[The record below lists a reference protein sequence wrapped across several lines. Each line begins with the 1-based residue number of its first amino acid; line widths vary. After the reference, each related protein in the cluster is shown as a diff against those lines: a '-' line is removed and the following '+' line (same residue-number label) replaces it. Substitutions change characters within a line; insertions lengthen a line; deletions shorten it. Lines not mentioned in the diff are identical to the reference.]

1 MPAPDAYLGID
12 LGTSAVK
19 ALLVDARGRVLG
31 QGSAEHPISHPRPH
45 YAEQDAA
52 DWWRGVLV
60 ATQQAVGSTS
70 QDRVAAIGL
79 SGQMHGTVLLGPDD
93 EVLAPAIIWPD
104 QRSRRQVD
112 EITELVG
119 AERLIELTG
128 SPVATGFQA
137 ASIRWVRQEQPRVW
151 DRTRRVLLPKD
162 EIRRRLTGNI
172 ATDPSDG
179 SGALLLDVRQRDWS
193 DELLATLNVERELL
207 PPVHRSASV
216 AGDLRSAVA
225 SQLGLPPG
233 IPVVAGAADAACAAL
248 GAGIVDPSTML
259 LTFSTGAQTLIPSAE
274 VKVDRRGRLHTFC
287 SAMDPRTKGAG
298 WYMMGATLT
307 AGLAMRWL
315 RDSVFALDGADAYD
329 RMTTWA
335 GETSL
340 SAGGL
345 LFLPYLV
352 GERTPHMDPRARGL
366 FLGLTARHGRA
377 ELVRAV
383 MEGVV
388 LAAYDAF
395 TALTDLGATP
405 TRIIVAGGGARSSLW
420 RQIVADIFNLPVLP
434 LLHQE
439 QSASGAALLA
449 AAGVHSIDPGT
460 VAPTWAAY
468 GEPTEPDAE
477 HHAGYQD
484 LFRLFRSSYVKHR
497 NGFVDLGAFD
507 TQDLPG
513 NR

>member
-1 MPAPDAYLGID
+1 MPAPDGYLGID

-19 ALLVDARGRVLG
+19 ALLVDETGRVLG
-31 QGSAEHPISHPRPH
+31 RGSAEHPISHPRPD
-45 YAEQDAA
+45 YAEQNPDE
-52 DWWRGVLV
+52 WWRGVQV
-60 ATQQAVGSTS
+60 ATGQAVENAGT
-70 QDRVAAIGL
+70 DRVTAIGL
-79 SGQMHGTVLLGPDD
+79 SGQMHGTVLLGADD
-93 EVLAPAIIWPD
+93 EILAPAIIWPD
-104 QRSRRQVD
+104 QRSRRQVE

-137 ASIRWVRQEQPRVW
+137 ASIRWVQQEQPRVW

-162 EIRRRLTGNI
+162 EIRRRLTGNV

-193 DELLATLNVERELL
+193 DELLAALGVEREQL
-207 PPVHRSASV
+207 PPVHPSTSAT
-216 AGDLRSAVA
+216 GELRPDAA
-225 SQLGLPPG
+225 ADLGLPPG
-233 IPVVAGAADAACAAL
+233 IPVVGGGADAACAAL

-259 LTFSTGAQTLIPSAE
+259 LTFSTGAQTLIPTTE
-274 VKVDRRGRLHTFC
+274 VEVDRQGRLHTFC
-287 SAMDPRTKGAG
+287 GALEPAPGQAG
-298 WYMMGATLT
+298 WYTMGATLT

-329 RMTTWA
+329 RMTAWA

-340 SAGGL
+340 GAGGL

-352 GERTPHMDPRARGL
+352 GERTPHMDPSARGL

-395 TALTDLGATP
+395 TALSDLGATP
-405 TRIIVAGGGARSSLW
+405 SRIIVAGGGARSSLW

-434 LLHQE
+434 LLNQE
-439 QSASGAALLA
+439 SSASGAALLA
-449 AAGVHSIDPGT
+449 AAGVNALDPGAT
-460 VAPTWAAY
+460 ASSWAVY
-468 GEPTEPDAE
+468 GEPVEPKTE
-477 HHAGYQD
+477 HHVRYQD
-484 LFRLFRSSYVKHR
+484 LFRLFQSCYVQHR
-497 NGFVDLGAFD
+497 DDFAKLGAFD
-507 TQDLPG
+507 TPG
-513 NR
+513 P